1 MLTVLCSVGT
11 FFVESLRLVNNK
23 MTFPR
28 LKSSFL
34 VLLALAVM
42 VPVIHAQNYGQSNY
56 SGPFI
61 DFDEF
66 NPNFQFFAPLDN
78 THFGDFTPNMG
89 WYFSWDKLNFKTA
102 RPRTEEAYGAADD
115 GWGKRIQL
123 GFMRADNTGW
133 SFGTTTISGP
143 NFYEELVVER
153 NNRVAEEDQGGGGGG
168 GGGGDT
174 PTPSQDDNNPITGQR
189 DYILRDS
196 INAISLSGWELNRT
210 WRIKE
215 NDKGRIW
222 EPFVGIR
229 YDQLIDFYE
238 DAEYNRYDDTGVPV
252 PPIPDPND
260 PNSPGP
266 DDAAIEEYIREQ
278 ARFRNDMFGGQ
289 LGLRWYQ
296 KQSHWLLSSELRFF
310 AFHNNQILHSNRFQE
325 ITTVDV
331 GTGEE
336 PTTATTAESNL
347 WFHNNEFVW
356 GGELRAEA
364 AYEITRDVNLK
375 LGFNVLNYGQGIGRG
390 NDINTN
396 NDRLLSYGFSFGI
409 TLNR

>member
-1 MLTVLCSVGT
+1 
-11 FFVESLRLVNNK
+11 

-42 VPVIHAQNYGQSNY
+42 VPVIQAQNYGQRNY

-78 THFGDFTPNMG
+78 THFGDFKPNMG
-89 WYFSWDKLNFKTA
+89 WYFSWDKLNLKTT
-102 RPRTEEAYGAADD
+102 RPRSDEAYGNADD

-133 SFGTTTISGP
+133 SFGTTTLGSP
-143 NFYEELVVER
+143 NFFQELVVER
-153 NNRVAEEDQGGGGGG
+153 NNRVAEEDDGGG
-168 GGGGDT
+168 GGGGDDE

-196 INAISLSGWELNRT
+196 INVISLSGWELNRT

-222 EPFVGIR
+222 EPFVGLR
-229 YDQLIDFYE
+229 FDKFIDTYE
-238 DAEYNRYDDTGVPV
+238 DAEYNRYDDEGLPV

-260 PNSPGP
+260 PDSPGP

-278 ARFRNDMFGGQ
+278 AQFRNDMFGGQ

-296 KQSHWLLSSELRFF
+296 KQSHWLLSGELRFF
-310 AFHNNQILHSNRFQE
+310 GFHNNQMLHINRFQE
-325 ITTVDV
+325 VTTVDV

-336 PTTATTAESNL
+336 PTTSTSDEQIQWFNTT
-347 WFHNNEFVW
+347 EFVV
-356 GGELRAEA
+356 GGELRLEA
-364 AYEITRDVNLK
+364 AYEITRDFNMK
-375 LGFNVLNYGQGIGRG
+375 MGFNVLNFGQGIGRG
-390 NDINTN
+390 NDINVN

>member
-1 MLTVLCSVGT
+1 M
-11 FFVESLRLVNNK
+11 
-23 MTFPR
+23 
-28 LKSSFL
+28 
-34 VLLALAVM
+34 
-42 VPVIHAQNYGQSNY
+42 
-56 SGPFI
+56 
-61 DFDEF
+61 
-66 NPNFQFFAPLDN
+66 
-78 THFGDFTPNMG
+78 
-89 WYFSWDKLNFKTA
+89 
-102 RPRTEEAYGAADD
+102 RPRSEEAYGGADD

-123 GFMRADNTGW
+123 GFMRPNNTGW
-133 SFGTTTISGP
+133 SFGTTTLNGP
-143 NFYEELVVER
+143 NFYQELIVER
-153 NNRVAEEDQGGGGGG
+153 NNRVAEEDGGGGGG
-168 GGGGDT
+168 GGGGDDEA
-174 PTPSQDDNNPITGQR
+174 TPSQDENNPITGQR

-196 INAISLSGWELNRT
+196 INAISLSGWEINRT

-222 EPFVGIR
+222 EPFVGMR
-229 YDQLIDFYE
+229 YDQVVDAYE
-238 DAEYNRYDDTGVPV
+238 NAEYNRYDDEGLPV
-252 PPIPDPND
+252 PPIPDPSD
-260 PNSPGP
+260 PTSPGP

-310 AFHNNQILHSNRFQE
+310 AFHNNQMLHTNRFQE

-336 PTTATTAESNL
+336 PTTVTSDEQNL
-347 WFHNNEFVW
+347 WFNNNEFVW

-364 AYEITRDVNLK
+364 AYEITRDFNLK
-375 LGFNVLNYGQGIGRG
+375 LGFNVLNYGQGVGRG
-390 NDINTN
+390 NDIQAN

>member
-1 MLTVLCSVGT
+1 
-11 FFVESLRLVNNK
+11 

-42 VPVIHAQNYGQSNY
+42 VPVIHAQNYGQRNY

-89 WYFSWDKLNFKTA
+89 WYFTWDKINFKTA
-102 RPRTEEAYGAADD
+102 RPRSEEAYGAADD

-133 SFGTTTISGP
+133 SFGTTTLSGP
-143 NFYEELVVER
+143 NFYEELIVER
-153 NNRVAEEDQGGGGGG
+153 NNRVAEDESGGGGGG
-168 GGGGDT
+168 GGGGDDQQ
-174 PTPSQDDNNPITGQR
+174 PPSQDDNNPITGQR

-229 YDQLIDFYE
+229 YDQLVDQYE
-238 DAEYNRYDDTGVPV
+238 DAEYNRYDDVGLPV

-260 PNSPGP
+260 PTSPGP
-266 DDAAIEEYIREQ
+266 EDAAIEEYIRER
-278 ARFRNDMFGGQ
+278 ANFRNDMFGGQ

-310 AFHNNQILHSNRFQE
+310 GFHNNQTLHSNRFVE

-331 GTGEE
+331 GLGEE
-336 PTTATTAESNL
+336 PTTATRDEQNL
-347 WFHNNEFVW
+347 WSNNNEFVW
-356 GGELRAEA
+356 GGEL
-364 AYEITRDVNLK
+364 
-375 LGFNVLNYGQGIGRG
+375 
-390 NDINTN
+390 
-396 NDRLLSYGFSFGI
+396 
-409 TLNR
+409 